1 MLNEKSTPDK
11 LGELLR
17 VQRAAMHLTLHQ
29 LSAQSNVSPSHLG
42 RIEKGTR
49 FPSAKVLNRLAGPL
63 GFGQEE
69 LLEMAGFM
77 SPDSPAN
84 EKAGTV
90 KTGRV
95 DPYVAKILG
104 EESPEIQRTLLGI
117 LSILKNIARSLNKV

>member
-1 MLNEKSTPDK
+1 MLNEKNTPDK

-17 VQRAAMHLTLHQ
+17 MQRVAMHLTLQQ
-29 LSAQSNVSPSHLG
+29 LSAQAKVSPSHLG

-63 GFGQEE
+63 GFEQEE

-77 SPDSPAN
+77 SPESPAN
-84 EKAGTV
+84 EQAGTV
-90 KTGRV
+90 KAGRV

-104 EESPEIQRTLLGI
+104 EETPEVQRVVLGI
-117 LSILKNIARSLNKV
+117 LAMLKSIAHSLNKA

>member
-17 VQRAAMHLTLHQ
+17 MQRVAMHLTLQQ
-29 LSAQSNVSPSHLG
+29 LSARAKVSPSHLG

-63 GFGQEE
+63 GFEQEE

-77 SPDSPAN
+77 SPGSPAN
-84 EKAGTV
+84 EKGGTV
-90 KTGRV
+90 KAGRV

-104 EESPEIQRTLLGI
+104 EETPEVQRTVLGI
-117 LSILKNIARSLNKV
+117 LAILKSIARSLNKA